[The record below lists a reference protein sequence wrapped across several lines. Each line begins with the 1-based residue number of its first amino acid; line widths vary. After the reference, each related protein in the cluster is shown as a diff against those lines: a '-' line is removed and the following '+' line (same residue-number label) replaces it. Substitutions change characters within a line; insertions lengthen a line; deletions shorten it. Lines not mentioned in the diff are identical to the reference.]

1 MPRKMKVLQQE
12 KGSDKRGKDG
22 GRQEKVKV
30 GRARMKED
38 RRENSREKEKVMCY
52 IQEEEG
58 MEGDGDEE
66 GGGQKQ

>member
-1 MPRKMKVLQQE
+1 MKVLQKE
-12 KGSDKRGKDG
+12 KDSDRIEKDG

-38 RRENSREKEKVMCY
+38 RRENSREKEQVMCY

-58 MEGDGDEE
+58 VEGYEE
-66 GGGQKQ
+66 GGGPKQ